1 VQQQV
6 NRFKRRDATRGID
19 DSFIDVV
26 ERWRSIRGGGGS
38 GGSGGGGYS
47 STAVRRYRLT
57 GVPLEAWTQR

>member
-1 VQQQV
+1 VQHQV

-26 ERWRSIRGGGGS
+26 ERWRYIRGG

>member
-26 ERWRSIRGGGGS
+26 ERWRYIRGG

-47 STAVRRYRLT
+47 STAVRRYLLT